1 MQYNSIEVLLTRS
14 KIGIVVIGRNE
25 GERLK
30 RCLDSLMNESAQV
43 VYVDSGS
50 TDGSL
55 ALAERSGAHI
65 VQLDLSIPFSAGR
78 ARNVGF
84 KFLSERLNKME
95 QVQFIDGDCELC
107 EGWIGYA
114 LTYLAGNPQCAV
126 VAGRVKEKYPEATIY
141 NRLCDIEWNTPVG
154 EAESCGGIFM
164 IRKEAFEQVD
174 GFNPSVIAGEEPEL
188 CYRLRRN
195 GWKIH
200 RIDHLMVFHDA
211 AIHKFSQ
218 WWKRAIRSGHAYAQG
233 VALYGFEKEKFRVK
247 DSARIWAWGL
257 IFPTFVLLLSILAS
271 PWWLLLFTVY
281 ALQWL
286 RISKNINRSLK
297 NWNLSSLYALFN
309 IISKWPQLYGQL
321 RFVFNRLRGRGLFII
336 EYK

>member
-1 MQYNSIEVLLTRS
+1 MS

-30 RCLDSLMNESAQV
+30 RCLNSLMKESAQV

-55 ALAERSGAHI
+55 ELAKRSGAHI
-65 VQLDLSIPFSAGR
+65 VQLDMSTPFSAAR
-78 ARNVGF
+78 ARNAGF
-84 KFLSERLNKME
+84 KYLSECSSELE

-107 EGWIGYA
+107 EGWIEYA
-114 LTYLAGNPQCAV
+114 LLFLEGNPDCAV
-126 VAGRVKEKYPEATIY
+126 VAGRVKEKYPEQTIY

-154 EAESCGGIFM
+154 ESESCGGIFM
-164 IRKEAFEQVD
+164 VRKKAFEQVN
-174 GFNPSVIAGEEPEL
+174 GFNSSVIAGEEPEL

-195 GWKIH
+195 GWKIQ
-200 RIDHLMVFHDA
+200 RLDHLMVYHDA
-211 AIHKFSQ
+211 AIHQFSQ

-233 VALYGFEKEKFRVK
+233 VALYGFGKEKFRVR
-247 DSARIWAWGL
+247 DSARIWSWSL
-257 IFPTFVLLLSILAS
+257 LFPTSVIFLSIFYS
-271 PWWLLLFTVY
+271 SWWLLLFFVY
-281 ALQWL
+281 VLQWL
-286 RISKNINRSLK
+286 RISKNINRDLQ

-321 RFVFNRLRGRGLFII
+321 RFVSSMLRGRDLFII